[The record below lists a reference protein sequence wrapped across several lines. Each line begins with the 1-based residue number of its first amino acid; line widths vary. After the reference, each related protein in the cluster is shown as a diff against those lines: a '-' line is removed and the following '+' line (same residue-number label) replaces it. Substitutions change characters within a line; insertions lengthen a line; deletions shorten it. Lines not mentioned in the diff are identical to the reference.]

1 MLVTRADFE
10 AAFPEFKD
18 TGKFPDASVNLWLD
32 DGEAILSEATFG
44 TRRKLAIMLYAAHN
58 LMLGQVTASGSV
70 GVSLAPTASKS
81 VGPVSKSYD
90 TGLTSYQNAGVW
102 NATPYGQ
109 RFWAMI
115 RGLTAGPFYRPSVKA
130 FSVPRF
136 GTRGFIQ

>member
-1 MLVTRADFE
+1 MFVTRADFE
-10 AAFPEFKD
+10 EAFPEFRD
-18 TGKFPDASVNLWLD
+18 STKFPDASVDLWLN
-32 DGEAILSEATFG
+32 DGETVLSEASFG

-58 LMLGQVTASGSV
+58 LMLGQVTASGAV
-70 GVSLAPTASKS
+70 GASFAPTASKT

-90 TGLTSYQNAGVW
+90 TGLTAYQNAGVW

-130 FSVPRF
+130 FTVPRF